1 MLLLHNM
8 QMVTIIQRQKV
19 FAKLADISS
28 WKLSHLKQTFILND
42 GIIQTTTSTEIFPQK
57 KTFKTIVLDV
67 DQVQKSWIDVTGW
80 K

>member
-1 MLLLHNM
+1 
-8 QMVTIIQRQKV
+8 MVTIIQRQKV

-67 DQVQKSWIDVTGW
+67 DKLSKVKMTIWTWNESVT
-80 K
+80 